1 VSLARQRGRVCRKRV
16 AVVVSL
22 LPLPALFSRFLRIE
36 GEAKMS
42 NNGQPLSAILIF
54 VFITFILPGIV
65 LWIDE
70 YLFVDELEKEEKESG
85 KGAHLGPI

>member
-1 VSLARQRGRVCRKRV
+1 
-16 AVVVSL
+16 
-22 LPLPALFSRFLRIE
+22 
-36 GEAKMS
+36 MS
-42 NNGQPLSAILIF
+42 NNQPLSAILIF